1 VKLREALLAVERP
14 AGGPVYRLHLCCGFE
29 PLHLGTF
36 LKAHLRARLAPED
49 GSPSRPAEVLTGLFG
64 DLKGNIDRAIAAEAA
79 SPLAVLVDWADID
92 PRLGLR
98 EGYLLE
104 TDIEGSIL
112 AEALTRLIQLEQ
124 VLTSAASGR
133 RIVMALP
140 SSPLPPWLP
149 GLPEQSSATELQLR
163 ALLYGFSARCAA
175 AGIRVASPVPGP
187 AYDLRAHLSSGFPLR
202 ISYADALAAALA
214 ALLVPGVPK
223 KGLVTDLDN
232 TVWMGIVGEDGPE
245 NVHWALEQDAR
256 VHGLYQ
262 QLLAGLHAQGTLLG
276 IASKND
282 PRPVSE
288 ALARPGFLFP
298 TSALFPVETNWGP
311 KSESIRRIAAR
322 WNIGLDSI
330 VFVDD
335 SPLEVAEVRQSLPE
349 VECHL
354 FSASDPVA
362 ALELINTLRAR
373 FARDRVTDEDRLRA
387 ASLRQSAELVDAA
400 KDSDPE
406 TLLSALDAR
415 IKLAFSRN
423 PLDPRA
429 FELLNKTN
437 QFNLNGER
445 WEESRFRR
453 FLATPGSLLCV
464 ASYEDRFGPLG
475 KIAVA
480 AGSMDGKILRLTS
493 WVLSCRAFSRRIEFA
508 MLEALFGHTG
518 ADAVE
523 LDWKTTPKN
532 NATRHALSV
541 LFGQLPDQGILLL
554 SRTQFTERC
563 PQVYAARQMEPLDP
577 SIELSE

>member
-1 VKLREALLAVERP
+1 VKLREALLGAKSPAV
-14 AGGPVYRLHLCCGFE
+14 GPVYRLHLCCGFE

-49 GSPSRPAEVLTGLFG
+49 GSPGRSAEVLTGLFG
-64 DLKGNIDRAIAAEAA
+64 ELRGNIDRAIATEAA
-79 SPLAVLVDWADID
+79 LPLAVVVDWADID

-98 EGYLLE
+98 EGYLLK
-104 TDIEGSIL
+104 TDIEVSIL
-112 AEALTRLIQLEQ
+112 AEAVTRLTQLELI
-124 VLTSAASGR
+124 LTSGASGR

-149 GLPEQSSATELQLR
+149 GLPEQASATELQLR
-163 ALLYGFSARCAA
+163 ALLYGLAARCAA

-187 AYDLRAHLSSGFPLR
+187 AYDIRAHLSSGFPLQNA
-202 ISYADALAAALA
+202 YADSIAAALA
-214 ALLVPGVPK
+214 ALLLPGTPK

-232 TVWMGIVGEDGPE
+232 TVWRGIVGEDGPE
-245 NVHWALEQDAR
+245 NVHWALEQNAR

-262 QLLAGLHAQGTLLG
+262 QFLAGLHAQGTLLG

-282 PRPVSE
+282 PGPVSE

-298 TSALFPVETNWGP
+298 TSALFPVEANWGP

-322 WNIGLDSI
+322 WNIGLDAI

-335 SPLEVAEVRQSLPE
+335 SPFELAEVQQSLPA

-362 ALELINTLRAR
+362 VLELINTLRAR
-373 FARDRVTDEDRLRA
+373 FARDRITDEDRLRA

-415 IKLAFSRN
+415 IKVAFSRD

-429 FELLNKTN
+429 LELLNKTN

-445 WEESRFRR
+445 WEESGFQR

-480 AGSMDGKILRLTS
+480 AGSMDNKNLRLTS

-508 MLEALFGHTG
+508 MLEALFAHTG
-518 ADAVE
+518 VDAIEMV
-523 LDWKTTPKN
+523 WKTTPKN
-532 NATRHALSV
+532 NATRDALSV
-541 LFGQLPDQGILLL
+541 LFDQLPEQGILLL
-554 SRTQFTERC
+554 SRAQFVVRC
-563 PQVYAARQMEPLDP
+563 PHVYAALQMDPLGP
-577 SIELSE
+577 AIETA